1 MFIITLLHLLVL
13 AWALLAPFTR
23 VLRVSYILL
32 MPVIMLHWVL
42 LDDTCALTLLE
53 NHIRGCDTK
62 ESFVHQFVSKIYN
75 VPDGLLGSLTWA
87 YSITTWLYAI
97 SQVSKEDFREAFSN

>member
-1 MFIITLLHLLVL
+1 M
-13 AWALLAPFTR
+13 APFTKE
-23 VLRVSYILL
+23 LRVSYLLL

-53 NHIRGCDTK
+53 NHLRGCETN

-75 VPDGLLGSLTWA
+75 VPAGFLGSLMWVYA
-87 YSITTWLYAI
+87 IITWLYVVT
-97 SQVSKEDFREAFSN
+97 QVTKGDFSVAFTN